1 MSIMSPIAAAS
12 NSTNSLSNS
21 LTLQD
26 FLKVLLTQLSFQD
39 PLQPMDNNQFLAQIA
54 QFTALGQTQQT
65 NSDIQILVSNQASQQ
80 SIGLIG
86 QKVGITMGTSTISG
100 TVSSV
105 SLSGSTPQ
113 LTISTTNGD
122 VTGISLSQ
130 ITSVG

>member
-1 MSIMSPIAAAS
+1 MSIMSPVAAAS
-12 NSTNSLSNS
+12 NSSNSLSNS

-26 FLKVLLTQLSFQD
+26 FLQVLLTQLSFQD

-86 QKVGITMGTSTISG
+86 QTVGVTMGANTISG

-105 SLSGSTPQ
+105 NLSGSTPQ